1 MQDKEFDQL
10 FKDRFEEA
18 EIQPSPALW
27 GAIQA
32 EITPVSK
39 RRAFPGW
46 WMAAAVVLVGVSA
59 GLLFNKTE
67 KIQLQG
73 KAVVATATEH
83 TPITVTADQS
93 GKEVSTGTDL
103 SLATKKNNSLATDNQ
118 MDNKVLVVSE
128 EKSLITVQPNEGLS
142 HPLHIGNETLAKVDV
157 GTVKENTNTDI
168 AIASADIPATTVD
181 AVVNENDQA
190 EHTRIRNVGDLINFV
205 VDKVDK
211 REQKFLQFKSDGD
224 DNSSLIAINIGPFKL
239 NPRKH
244 K

>member
-10 FKDRFEEA
+10 FKGQFEEA
-18 EIQPSPALW
+18 EIQPSANLW
-27 GAIQA
+27 DAIEA
-32 EITPVSK
+32 GITPAPK
-39 RRAFPGW
+39 RRVLPGW
-46 WMAAAVVLVGVSA
+46 WMAAAVALVAMSV

-73 KAVVATATEH
+73 TAALVDKKVTPSIEEPVQIENQVIASQPLVIEKKESTVVDRQLDKRAV
-83 TPITVTADQS
+83 
-93 GKEVSTGTDL
+93 L
-103 SLATKKNNSLATDNQ
+103 S
-118 MDNKVLVVSE
+118 SE
-128 EKSLITVQPNEGLS
+128 EKSLVAVQPNVTLS
-142 HPLHIGNETLAKVDV
+142 HPLHIENETLAKVAV
-157 GTVKENTNTDI
+157 GSIQETSNTDI
-168 AIASADIPATTVD
+168 VIASTDLPVNTGD
-181 AVVNENDQA
+181 AIINENDQA

-211 REQKFLQFKSDGD
+211 REQKFLQFKTDSD

>member
-10 FKDRFEEA
+10 FKERFEEA
-18 EIQPSPALW
+18 EIHPSPALW

-39 RRAFPGW
+39 RRAFSGW

-59 GLLFNKTE
+59 GLLFHKTE

-73 KAVVATATEH
+73 KAIVATATE
-83 TPITVTADQS
+83 TAPETIIADQS
-93 GKEVSTGTDL
+93 GTVVSTGSVL
-103 SLATKKNNSLATDNQ
+103 PQATKKNNLFVADNQ
-118 MDNKVLVVSE
+118 PDNKKLVVSE

-157 GTVKENTNTDI
+157 GTLKENTTTDI
-168 AIASADIPATTVD
+168 AIAGADIPATTVD

-211 REQKFLQFKSDGD
+211 REQKFLQFKSDDD

>member
-10 FKDRFEEA
+10 FKDYFEEA

-32 EITPVSK
+32 EIEPKSK
-39 RRAFPGW
+39 TRVFPGW
-46 WMAAAVVLVGVSA
+46 WMAAAIALVGLSA

-73 KAVVATATEH
+73 KAVVAKSTETAPLNTKPDVSNDEI
-83 TPITVTADQS
+83 ITTTQLAKVTNRSSLNTASQAD
-93 GKEVSTGTDL
+93 
-103 SLATKKNNSLATDNQ
+103 AKKLIAG
-118 MDNKVLVVSE
+118 E
-128 EKSLITVQPNEGLS
+128 EKSLLVVQPNERLA
-142 HPLHIGNETLAKVDV
+142 HPVYIGNETLAKVDV
-157 GTVKENTNTDI
+157 GTIKENTATDV
-168 AIASADIPATTVD
+168 AIASADVPATTVD

-211 REQKFLQFKSDGD
+211 REQKFLQFKSDDD
-224 DNSSLIAINIGPFKL
+224 DNSSLVAINIGPFKL